1 MEGRHSLHVALLLSG
16 VRDLNIEGNRNN
28 IEDILFQRFSVPGQ
42 HIEQIEFFG
51 EQMMVLHM
59 IHKLLLPLFED
70 LLAVGVLRRLP
81 KC

>member
-1 MEGRHSLHVALLLSG
+1 MHVALLLSG

-42 HIEQIEFFG
+42 HMEQIEFFG